1 MPSICGVR
9 NEDDS
14 DDLHPLNYVPHAA
27 YHTEK
32 ISRER
37 VQRRTAVRE
46 KGELA
51 IDLYEINRWEPIEDD
66 KSILFSA
73 NHVKPVGRVM
83 EIIRKCR
90 CSLWIL

>member
-1 MPSICGVR
+1 MPSVCGVQ

-37 VQRRTAVRE
+37 VERRTAVRE
-46 KGELA
+46 KGGSERGTLA
-51 IDLYEINRWEPIEDD
+51 IDLYEINHRQPIEDD

-73 NHVKPVGRVM
+73 NHEARG
-83 EIIRKCR
+83 E
-90 CSLWIL
+90 SNGDY

>member
-1 MPSICGVR
+1 V
-9 NEDDS
+9 
-14 DDLHPLNYVPHAA
+14 

-46 KGELA
+46 ERKEDPGGGLA

-73 NHVKPVGRVM
+73 NHEARG
-83 EIIRKCR
+83 E
-90 CSLWIL
+90 SNGDY